1 MNDLHLADWVM
12 LCIQNL
18 EKRLETMDKGN
29 GPGREI
35 SWYIDCIKAC
45 RTRIVS
51 LENDAAFKL
60 QARDKIAIQL
70 LPGLLKAARAYGH
83 TDDGEVMGR
92 ALQLADL
99 FLEARKEPAI
109 KTIVPVKP

>member
-45 RTRIVS
+45 RARIVS

-60 QARDKIAIQL
+60 QARDKIALQL
-70 LPGLLKAARAYGH
+70 LPDLFPNCS
-83 TDDGEVMGR
+83 DPGEAMGR
-92 ALQLADL
+92 AFHLADL
-99 FLEARKEPAI
+99 FLEARKEPTV
-109 KTIVPVKP
+109 KTVAQVKP